1 LPVLF
6 PLNALYL
13 ENNLKKMKINK
24 VELTL
29 VVTGLLLLCNSR
41 SKAKRE
47 NKKLTSENESLKK
60 EIDQLEGQLENQKWV
75 IEGQQRT
82 IERVS
87 YINGKYC
94 KFNR

>member
-1 LPVLF
+1 MRLD
-6 PLNALYL
+6 
-13 ENNLKKMKINK
+13 
-24 VELTL
+24 
-29 VVTGLLLLCNSR
+29 LLD
-41 SKAKRE
+41 E
-47 NKKLTSENESLKK
+47 
-60 EIDQLEGQLENQKWV
+60 ENQKWV